1 MKRKRVVVGIILLFI
16 GVLVA
21 PSINQS
27 VAKAS
32 QDDDLVEVTTQ
43 ACGIKG
49 FGESTVKL
57 PKEQYQNLEQ
67 YLVEFRARLNQTSTR
82 VEAVPLF
89 KEAVVEL
96 NKYGLLPKGMSV
108 TQAQKLVVGLSY
120 NLISKNLMKK
130 VPKNNA
136 VNGVLNFFCLVIG
149 NTNQTY
155 PLNIFGFLPLIFF
168 GISIH
173 FLPFQ
178 LLSPVV
184 FGKTF
189 YDVSDGHGTDYLSQG
204 WIAAVGLIGLT
215 QNSGSS
221 PFKGALDSFD
231 GLILF
236 GGFRYYVGMKVFSGI
251 TLKNGGSTFLLGF
264 APCLALIENSP

>member
-1 MKRKRVVVGIILLFI
+1 MYFYSKGGKTMKKKWLAVGVILLFI
-16 GVLVA
+16 GVSVA
-21 PSINQS
+21 PSFNLPI
-27 VAKAS
+27 AKAS

-43 ACGIKG
+43 AYGIKG

-57 PKEQYQNLEQ
+57 TKKQYQNLEQ
-67 YLVEFRARLNQTSTR
+67 YLVQFRARLNQTSTR

-89 KEAVVEL
+89 EEAVVEL

-155 PLNIFGFLPLIFF
+155 PLNIFGFLPFIFF
-168 GISIH
+168 DISIH

-178 LLSPVV
+178 LLGPVV

-189 YDVSDGHGTDYLSQG
+189 YIVPDGYGTDYLSQG
-204 WIAAVGLIGLT
+204 WIAAVGLNGLT

-236 GGFRYYVGMKVFSGI
+236 GGFVIMWV
-251 TLKNGGSTFLLGF
+251 
-264 APCLALIENSP
+264 